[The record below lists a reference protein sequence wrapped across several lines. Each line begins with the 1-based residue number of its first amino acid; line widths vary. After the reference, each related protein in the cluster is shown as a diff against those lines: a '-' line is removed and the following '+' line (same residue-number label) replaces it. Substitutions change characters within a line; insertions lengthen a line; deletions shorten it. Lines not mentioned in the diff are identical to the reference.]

1 MSSATTTVRSVFAPV
16 PAFSFS
22 ASQLEECRAFLEARS
37 TSTESVPL
45 VEESQLLMGPDGRIA
60 ENGYRF
66 NAIGFRAL
74 SGALSVGLAQLFN
87 ELSGENVRQIRTT
100 TRAVDIAAAVSIY
113 NTTLRV
119 RFDALRER
127 TLLVNHREQSVEGF
141 LGLDHRMLD
150 NSVFLET
157 VSNELRDKQPQAE
170 FFRAELLGR
179 ELRLYFIDPKSR
191 RTDIYTDPRHTFA
204 AGWYFSNR
212 EDTGNAI
219 RASTCLYTKFGAAL
233 SSPGKGGRLNH
244 TGADLV
250 GRTAILAANVAERV
264 IDMNTVAERVAALM
278 RLSMEFSTDKTTMDA
293 ATDKWTAYLMKFKI
307 TREDAKQIIRNTVM
321 VGADLEPRDAMDVYT
336 KESLKRRNAYDLFCA
351 MLRCSR
357 GHYHTLR
364 DLLQTTALELLLPA
378 PKGRKRK

>member
-1 MSSATTTVRSVFAPV
+1 MASAGTTVRSVFAPV

-22 ASQLEECRAFLEARS
+22 ASQFEECRNFLEARS
-37 TSTESVPL
+37 ASTESVPVVDEAQL
-45 VEESQLLMGPDGRIA
+45 VMAADGRIT
-60 ENGYRF
+60 ESGYRF
-66 NAIGFRAL
+66 NPIGFRAL
-74 SGALSVGLAQLFN
+74 SSVLSVGLSQLFN
-87 ELSGENVRQIRTT
+87 ELSGENVRQLKTLGKAT
-100 TRAVDIAAAVSIY
+100 DIAAAVSVY

-127 TLLVNHREQSVEGF
+127 NLLVNHRERTIEGF

-157 VSNELRDKQPQAE
+157 VRNELHDKQPAAE

-179 ELRLYFIDPKSR
+179 ELRLYFIDPTSR

-219 RASTCLYTKFGAAL
+219 RASTCLYTKFGVAL
-233 SSPGKGGRLNH
+233 SSPGSGGRLNH

-250 GRTAILAANVAERV
+250 GRTAVLAGKVSERV
-264 IDMNTVAERVAALM
+264 IDMNFVAQRTRALTSLSLEFSDD
-278 RLSMEFSTDKTTMDA
+278 RASMEA
-293 ATDKWTAYLMKFKI
+293 ANEKWLSYLMKFKI
-307 TREDAKQIIRNTVM
+307 PREDAKQIIKNTTT
-321 VGADLEPRDAMDVYT
+321 VGADIEARDVMDVFT
-336 KESLKRRNAYDLFCA
+336 KEVLRTRTAYDLFCSI
-351 MLRCSR
+351 LRCSR

-364 DLLQTTALELLLPA
+364 DQLQTTALQILLPET
-378 PKGRKRK
+378 KSRKRK

>member
-1 MSSATTTVRSVFAPV
+1 MASATTTVRSVFAPV

-22 ASQLEECRAFLEARS
+22 ARQLEECRAFLEARS
-37 TSTESVPL
+37 ASTESVPV
-45 VEESQLLMGPDGRIA
+45 VEESQLLMGPDGRLS

-74 SGALSVGLAQLFN
+74 AGVLSVGLAQLFN

-100 TRAVDIAAAVSIY
+100 TRATDIAAAVSIY
-113 NTTLRV
+113 NATLRV

-127 TLLVNHREQSVEGF
+127 TLLVNHREQAVEGF

-157 VSNELRDKQPQAE
+157 VRNELSDRQPQAE

-179 ELRLYFIDPKSR
+179 ELRLYFIDPTSR

-233 SSPGKGGRLNH
+233 SAPGKGGRLNH

-250 GRTAILAANVAERV
+250 GRTAILVANVAERV
-264 IDMNTVAERVAALM
+264 IDMNTVAQRVAALVG
-278 RLSMEFSTDKTTMDA
+278 LSLEFSPDKTTMEA
-293 ATDKWTAYLMKFKI
+293 ATDKWITYLMKFRI
-307 TREDAKQIIRNTVM
+307 TREDAKQIIRNTVT
-321 VGADLEPRDAMDVYT
+321 VGADIEARDITDVYT
-336 KESLKRRNAYDLFCA
+336 KESLRQRTAYDLFCS

-357 GHYHTLR
+357 GHYHVTR

-378 PKGRKRK
+378 PKSRKQK